1 MSRGGLR
8 LYVQDGSFSG
18 FCPQAVTVA
27 RQRPIFTALSGD
39 QPIKKSNLLE
49 TLRRINKKPKEPW
62 LCTSLSDL
70 NGEHRHV
77 VVLGGVTDKAEDV
90 GFDVVEQI

>member
-18 FCPQAVTVA
+18 FYPQAVTVA

-39 QPIKKSNLLE
+39 QPIKCRNLWE
-49 TLRRINKKPKEPW
+49 TLRGINKKWEESW
-62 LCTSLSDL
+62 LYRSLSDL
-70 NGEHRHV
+70 NSEHRHI
-77 VVLGGVTDKAEDV
+77 VVLGCVTDKTEDV

>member
-1 MSRGGLR
+1 MYRMARFLASARRQLQLRVSGRFSRH
-8 LYVQDGSFSG
+8 F
-18 FCPQAVTVA
+18 PVTN
-27 RQRPIFTALSGD
+27 QL
-39 QPIKKSNLLE
+39 KKSNLLE
-49 TLRRINKKPKEPW
+49 ILRRINKKPKEPW
-62 LCTSLSDL
+62 LCRSLSDL